1 MLTVYHPYFWYKN
14 LLCDIK
20 KLFFSFAFPLYFIL
34 SLEILVYSPLNKVIQ
49 KILRKIRKQKPDCS
63 CRLTK
68 KYLENTGFVG
78 KVNFSTIELVYSKI
92 YSMLLLIF
100 IISMFVLAYLQFNIK
115 SIFVNVLMVK
125 LIGNLIERKNKRI
138 QRSIWNTTE
147 KVLLQ
152 LYIFVLLDMSL
163 TNIAQSKTIM
173 RI

>member
-1 MLTVYHPYFWYKN
+1 MIQKF
-14 LLCDIK
+14 LCDIK

-34 SLEILVYSPLNKVIQ
+34 SVEILVYSPLNKVIQ
-49 KILRKIRKQKPDCS
+49 KILRKIRKQKPDCP

-78 KVNFSTIELVYSKI
+78 KLNFSTIELVYSKI

-125 LIGNLIERKNKRI
+125 LIGKLIERKNKRI
-138 QRSIWNTTE
+138 QRSI
-147 KVLLQ
+147 
-152 LYIFVLLDMSL
+152 
-163 TNIAQSKTIM
+163 
-173 RI
+173 